1 MAENLSAL
9 ELVPRGVEGTGKAVV
24 LGNEPVVQSLARL
37 SGRMDN
43 LAKLKLYAQAKK
55 AEAKQPKVEYDKT
68 PFDIPGL
75 ASGVATSIVSEIVN
89 PEFEAGVKIFPS
101 LNPDQKQQYKSTV
114 GRLSETGN
122 NFILK
127 TEADLPKRAEELKL
141 QGWEVS
147 PQDFSQGARLFF
159 NENISAAQ
167 QEAEKAGITDENAI
181 RKSAGLK
188 TILNPMG
195 LVDAFSRTV
204 TSNPN
209 KINLNNFGARI
220 IKNIDE
226 TGVDVEQADGTFLNI
241 NRNNVRNNDKS
252 LNYDLIKRAIS
263 ANPMD
268 EKMLNLA
275 SSQYLE
281 SAAKRTGNV
290 AAANAVDKYLKG
302 EKISD
307 DELKLIQEEALPSA
321 QNAVIEKMFAGK
333 GKFEYKRSLKTDE
346 QEANAAELAKQRSGE
361 VSGVAPL
368 TLDVSTY
375 AVIPSQKGGAVP
387 LMVGAVPDVGTKK
400 GKPGVP
406 QQVLIPK
413 VNFGMVQTKKLGG
426 NRTFDIASGSKV
438 YLTNYVH
445 PDVEKL
451 LINKT
456 PDGGGLLV
464 NNVQTNSVSLIPGQ
478 LYVTDKNPEYK
489 TRTGQ
494 TRYLPSGIPVNKG
507 TYNAKSVGDGWMV
520 IDAQKYIDTMPAE
533 RKQKI
538 DEALAR
544 VGQTISGLK
553 MLINVKDNPQVLTE
567 FKGELGKVSKAP
579 GVGSTRFLGQ

>member
-89 PEFEAGVKIFPS
+89 PEFEAGVKIYPS
-101 LNPDQKQQYKSTV
+101 LNPEQKVQYKSTV

-333 GKFEYKRSLKTDE
+333 GKFEVKKSYQTTEDKIRAEAAAYEKQGIKTYTGDAVYTNTIGTVLPEKYGFVPQTQNGIQNKVGIKNLNLGNSTTKTLSGNDKFKINTGSRVWFFGYAPQKLQNLLASKFADGSASLNIPIETSNLTVLDNIPYATVGNPEFIAENGQKFILPKGAIVNAKTYNSKPIAQGGQFAVIDIE
-346 QEANAAELAKQRSGE
+346 DAIKFLPEETRKKVEIQLKKEPMQGFRMIVGLRDNAQAMAKFRGE
-361 VSGVAPL
+361 VKPVSVKKSSG
-368 TLDVSTY
+368 S
-375 AVIPSQKGGAVP
+375 
-387 LMVGAVPDVGTKK
+387 
-400 GKPGVP
+400 
-406 QQVLIPK
+406 
-413 VNFGMVQTKKLGG
+413 VNFL
-426 NRTFDIASGSKV
+426 R
-438 YLTNYVH
+438 
-445 PDVEKL
+445 
-451 LINKT
+451 
-456 PDGGGLLV
+456 
-464 NNVQTNSVSLIPGQ
+464 
-478 LYVTDKNPEYK
+478 
-489 TRTGQ
+489 
-494 TRYLPSGIPVNKG
+494 
-507 TYNAKSVGDGWMV
+507 
-520 IDAQKYIDTMPAE
+520 
-533 RKQKI
+533 
-538 DEALAR
+538 
-544 VGQTISGLK
+544 
-553 MLINVKDNPQVLTE
+553 
-567 FKGELGKVSKAP
+567 
-579 GVGSTRFLGQ
+579 